1 MGKLGS
7 SQLTRRGF
15 LRGLGTSAAGLAV
28 VGYAGCSLQN
38 QAAAKPA
45 GDPLAKSSLTKHPFA
60 YAKLDPDKSA
70 ERAYKA
76 YFKGG

>member
-1 MGKLGS
+1 
-7 SQLTRRGF
+7 
-15 LRGLGTSAAGLAV
+15 V
-28 VGYAGCSLQN
+28 VGYAGCTLQN
-38 QAAAKPA
+38 QAAAKPT

-60 YAKLDPDKSA
+60 YAKLDPDKAA

>member
-7 SQLTRRGF
+7 GQITRRGF
-15 LRGLGTSAAGLAV
+15 LRGLGTSVAGLTV
-28 VGYAGCSLQN
+28 VGSTGCSVQN

-45 GDPLAKSSLTKHPFA
+45 GEPPVKSALTKYPFA
-60 YAKLDPDKSA
+60 YTKLDPDKTA

-76 YFKGG
+76 YSKGG